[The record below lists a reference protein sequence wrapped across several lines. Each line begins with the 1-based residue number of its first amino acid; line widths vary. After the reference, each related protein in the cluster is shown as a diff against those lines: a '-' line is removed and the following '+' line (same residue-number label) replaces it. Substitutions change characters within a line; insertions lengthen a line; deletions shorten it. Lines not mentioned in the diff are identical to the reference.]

1 MDIARAIMPQ
11 GGNMDTPADNGHE
24 DMVMSEIEDQDQ
36 DENEDNN
43 QNEDEDQDENEN
55 ENENKTKNEDQ
66 DEAEDVDADKRNI
79 QETKGT
85 KSKSI
90 TGKRKHAAM
99 PWLDLWTMMTLD
111 WGSLCKSKLSTL
123 GRLSKSIWCA

>member
-11 GGNMDTPADNGHE
+11 SGNMDTPADNGHE

-36 DENEDNN
+36 DENE
-43 QNEDEDQDENEN
+43 N

-66 DEAEDVDADKRNI
+66 DQDQDKAKDVDADKRNI

-99 PWLDLWTMMTLD
+99 P
-111 WGSLCKSKLSTL
+111 
-123 GRLSKSIWCA
+123 